1 MLCFIGLCR
10 KKGNSGNCRFRIFDE
25 TSGKSGDGGFADEF
39 GKEYQDVR
47 GNLRFVG
54 FGRNPKGDSSF
65 FIFYSA
71 LDILTIAIK
80 ITLTDFKNRNRM
92 LLTKVTAIVTKI

>member
-1 MLCFIGLCR
+1 MRSLLLF
-10 KKGNSGNCRFRIFDE
+10 SYRIANE
-25 TSGKSGDGGFADEF
+25 STWQSGDGGFADES
-39 GKEYQDVR
+39 GKEYEDVS
-47 GNLRFVG
+47 GNLRSVG

-80 ITLTDFKNRNRM
+80 VTLTDFKNRNRM
-92 LLTKVTAIVTKI
+92 LLTKVTVRVIKI

>member
-1 MLCFIGLCR
+1 MPDTGGSR
-10 KKGNSGNCRFRIFDE
+10 SRTADE
-25 TSGKSGDGGFADEF
+25 STWQSGDGGFADEF

-92 LLTKVTAIVTKI
+92 LLIKVTSMVTKI